1 VDIDAY
7 DSDENTPLHIAVRM
21 NDISSAT
28 VLIAFGANSEK
39 KNLHNQL
46 PLDLAVGSGQLR
58 NMLKRF
64 ALKPQFNIL
73 QRDRKYTV
81 DPCSQH
87 AADKIGYYLN
97 WRREAHLT
105 LKMEKEIAKLMNQD
119 YINDVTESGAAFIQL
134 NHIKHWKETR
144 GSQSRP
150 GSRVLFLDG
159 GGIRGLIQLEILI
172 EMECR
177 LKRKITDLFDWI
189 VGTSTGGIIALA
201 LTYSKLI

>member
-119 YINDVTESGAAFIQL
+119 YINDVTESGKKKSIIIDCIFVEIFSLFYVLCIQMYS
-134 NHIKHWKETR
+134 ITE
-144 GSQSRP
+144 P
-150 GSRVLFLDG
+150 ALFNSYHYK
-159 GGIRGLIQLEILI
+159 
-172 EMECR
+172 C
-177 LKRKITDLFDWI
+177 
-189 VGTSTGGIIALA
+189 
-201 LTYSKLI
+201 